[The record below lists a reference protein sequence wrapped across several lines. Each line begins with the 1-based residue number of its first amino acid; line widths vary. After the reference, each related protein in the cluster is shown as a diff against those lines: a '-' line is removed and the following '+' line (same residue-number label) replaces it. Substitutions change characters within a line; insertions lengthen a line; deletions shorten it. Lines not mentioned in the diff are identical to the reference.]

1 MEIFQ
6 STAILLQ
13 NGGIRNEQITRI
25 ISFYSRCVSMGVSPR
40 LFYNISN
47 VTEDIMFNFEVF
59 LLELEETIRDS
70 SRFIKLIYATGLF
83 GLMPLILRE
92 VFG

>member
-1 MEIFQ
+1 MGIYA
-6 STAILLQ
+6 SILH
-13 NGGIRNEQITRI
+13 T
-25 ISFYSRCVSMGVSPR
+25 
-40 LFYNISN
+40 ISN
-47 VTEDIMFNFEVF
+47 IGVKIMNFELF
-59 LLELEETIRDS
+59 LSELEETIRDS